1 MIKGILWDNDGVLV
15 DTERIF
21 FDVNREILSTE
32 GIELSVDDFISL
44 YLEESRGAWHL
55 LHDRG
60 YSREQV
66 TQLRRLRNLR
76 YAARLEQA
84 ADLARAGICEVLA
97 HLHGKARMGVVTAS
111 FENHFHRVHRRL
123 ELLRYF
129 DFVVSKRAH
138 IRPKPCPDAYLL
150 ALKLLGVAPQECI
163 AVEDSP
169 RGLAAASAAGI
180 KCIILR
186 SELLS
191 AYSFSGAYRVVD
203 TAKELGEEIDLLL
216 A

>member
-15 DTERIF
+15 DTEHIF
-21 FDVNREILSTE
+21 FEVNREIFAAE
-32 GIELSVDDFISL
+32 GIDLSVGDFISWF
-44 YLEESRGAWHL
+44 LEENRGAWHL

-60 YSREQV
+60 CSSEQV
-66 TQLRRLRNLR
+66 DHLRQVRNLR

-84 ADLARAGICEVLA
+84 AGLERKGICEVLA
-97 HLHGKARMGVVTAS
+97 HLHGRARMGVVTAS
-111 FENHFHRVHRRL
+111 FEHHFHLAHQKSD
-123 ELLRYF
+123 LLRYF
-129 DFVVSKRAH
+129 DFIVTKQTH
-138 IRPKPCPDAYLL
+138 IRSKPFPDAYLL
-150 ALKLLGVAPQECI
+150 GLTLLGIAPQECI

-180 KCIILR
+180 KCIVLR

-203 TAKELGEEIDLLL
+203 TGKELAEEIDLLL